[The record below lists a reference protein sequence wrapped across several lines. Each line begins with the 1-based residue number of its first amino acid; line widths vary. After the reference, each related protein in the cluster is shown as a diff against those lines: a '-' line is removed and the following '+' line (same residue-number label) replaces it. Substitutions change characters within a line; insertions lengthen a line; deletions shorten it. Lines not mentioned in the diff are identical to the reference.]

1 MPAGVLCD
9 PLLGVIGVVIDDGVH
24 VGSEHHD
31 GALSAAVNESD
42 DAVTGDAV
50 FDGNAVAAQKIDN
63 VGLGQN
69 FLARGLGDVVQF
81 PTKGDGAIEMIHV
94 TGPSWRRP
102 KRLKN

>member
-1 MPAGVLCD
+1 MAS
-9 PLLGVIGVVIDDGVH
+9 IG
-24 VGSEHHD
+24 SQHHD
-31 GALSAAVNESD
+31 GALSAAVDESH

-50 FDGNAVAAQKIDN
+50 FDGNAVTTQKIDN

-69 FLARGLGDVVQF
+69 FLARGLGNVMQF
-81 PTKGDGAIEMIHV
+81 PTKGDGAIELRHI